1 MGNKTSTI
9 NNKNPPSKFMGMM
22 DSIASK
28 YILTQNFTDLKNLE
42 NKEYCNKLVI
52 LTSDIF
58 NERLQRR
65 EIEYMNQR
73 IKSGIEVN
81 ELSKDTLTYLEKEDL
96 TKLDT
101 QNSIKKQ
108 RMCIGISKFYV
119 KIAHLYAALIMTL
132 NPVYEYKDENGIKQS
147 VPFMKKKMIP
157 KELRSST
164 TIKKMNLCSKRINS
178 ILINQIKTQDASGNK
193 QATDELELSNNICGL
208 NKSDTDNS
216 SKTLL
221 QEPGI
226 FELKQLYYDVFDY
239 KTNSYT
245 KMSDASKKE
254 YLNDVGEFYKAFT
267 GNKSVPKEI
276 QNFSDIILKDYHN
289 QDSCKNKDSMLLA
302 KLKGN
307 KDDKLFQSLGGK
319 LQISISKTNQF
330 RDNFIKIL
338 DDVFITQIDNV
349 TNNKEITIHPL
360 LTMKKLGELVKTAR
374 SQIVQMYISCEKD
387 FNDIIDVYEA
397 IIESQLKKNI
407 DMKIK
412 NIESLKQNNLAQS

>member
-9 NNKNPPSKFMGMM
+9 NKSVPPSKFMGMM
-22 DSIASK
+22 DSIASN

-73 IKSGIEVN
+73 IKNGIEVN
-81 ELSKDTLTYLEKEDL
+81 ELSKDTVTYLEKDDL
-96 TKLDT
+96 SKLDT

-132 NPVYEYKDENGIKQS
+132 NPVYEYKDENGVKQS

-164 TIKKMNLCSKRINS
+164 TIKKMNLCSDRINS
-178 ILINQIKTQDASGNK
+178 ILMNQIKVTDISGNK
-193 QATDELELSNNICGL
+193 NPTDEIELSNTICGL
-208 NKSDTDNS
+208 NKKDDGTST
-216 SKTLL
+216 KTLL
-221 QEPGI
+221 DEPGI

-245 KMSDASKKE
+245 KMSDAAKKE
-254 YLNDVGEFYKAFT
+254 YLNDVGEFYRAFT
-267 GNKSVPKEI
+267 GNVRVPQEI
-276 QNFSDIILKDYHN
+276 QNFSDIILKDFHN
-289 QDSCKNKDSMLLA
+289 QDSCKNKDSMLLS

-307 KDDKLFQSLGGK
+307 KGDKLFQSLGGK

-338 DDVFITQIDNV
+338 DDIFITQIDNV
-349 TNNKEITIHPL
+349 TKNKEITIHPL
-360 LTMKKLGELVKTAR
+360 LTMEKLGDLVKTAR

-407 DMKIK
+407 EMKMK
-412 NIESLKQNNLAQS
+412 NIESLAQDNLAQT